1 MSQIERPKQRSLIRI
16 RHDEVEVDENWIRL
30 NRTIVP
36 VKDISGIRCNR
47 YAFCVEIK
55 TSDYIPIKIE
65 CKRFLRREIQ
75 ALADLE
81 SIEAAIKRLL
91 ASKVALQIANHV
103 FLGNN
108 FDISTYSKFTHQGLW
123 KTSAILP
130 GVRPRSKHNQPI
142 DTTQVLDS
150 SYVTSLIPYDE
161 LEFRQSG
168 NWLEIGPKGEPKFFY
183 CQIDGNNWNSMIIE
197 DIANNIVRLIR
208 EKNRLNRN

>member
-1 MSQIERPKQRSLIRI
+1 MNQIERPTRRFLLRI
-16 RHDEVEVDENWIRL
+16 RQDELEVDENWIRL

-55 TSDYIPIKIE
+55 TSEFIPIKIV
-65 CKRFLRREIQ
+65 CKRFLRSKLQ

-81 SIEAAIKRLL
+81 RIEVAIRRLL
-91 ASKVALQIANHV
+91 APKIAFQIANHV

-108 FDISTYSKFTHQGLW
+108 FDISAFSKFTHQGLW

-150 SYVTSLIPYDE
+150 SYETSLIPYDE

-183 CQIDGNNWNSMIIE
+183 CQIDGNDWNSMIIE
-197 DIANNIVRLIR
+197 DIANNIVRLIG